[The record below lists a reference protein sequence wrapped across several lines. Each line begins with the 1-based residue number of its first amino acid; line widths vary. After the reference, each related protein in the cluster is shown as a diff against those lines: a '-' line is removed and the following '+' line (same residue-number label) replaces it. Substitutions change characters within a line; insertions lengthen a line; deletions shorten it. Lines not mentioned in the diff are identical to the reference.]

1 MALPASLPSDASMDR
16 IKQQFLLFLKG
27 VAMGAADVVPGV
39 SGGTIA
45 FISGIY
51 EELLDSIRSI
61 NLHALTI
68 LKNQGVAAF
77 WRAINGNFLSVL
89 FSGIL
94 LSIASLA
101 RVVSYSLEYY
111 PILVW
116 SFFFGLIVAS
126 IIYIFRQ
133 LSHLRWKEWLGLWLG
148 TLVALGISFA
158 PRIQGSDD
166 LFVVFCA
173 GAVAICAMILP
184 GISGSFILLLLG
196 MYPVM
201 ISAISD
207 FQWQILLVFILG
219 CGCGLMA
226 FSRVLSW
233 LLHHYYSVTISVL
246 TGFLLGSLLIVWP
259 WKESLEV
266 MVDHKGRD
274 IMLSHQ
280 LLMPTTY
287 GEVTG
292 IDPNTIAAVGCML
305 SGLILVLALEYV
317 GGQRKK
323 L

>member
-1 MALPASLPSDASMDR
+1 
-16 IKQQFLLFLKG
+16 
-27 VAMGAADVVPGV
+27 MGAADVVPGV

-61 NLHALTI
+61 NLSALKLI
-68 LKNQGVAAF
+68 KSHGFGAF
-77 WRAINGNFLSVL
+77 WCEINGNFLLVL
-89 FSGIL
+89 FGGIL
-94 LSIASLA
+94 FSIASLA
-101 RVVSYSLEYY
+101 RVVGYSLEHY

-133 LSHLRWKEWLGLWLG
+133 LPHLRWQEWLGLWMG
-148 TLVALGISFA
+148 TLVALAISVA
-158 PRIQGSDD
+158 PKMQGSED
-166 LFVVFCA
+166 LLSIFCA

-184 GISGSFILLLLG
+184 GVSGSFILLLLG
-196 MYPVM
+196 IYPVM
-201 ISAISD
+201 IAAISELH
-207 FQWQILLVFILG
+207 WQTLLVFVLG

-233 LLHHYYSVTISVL
+233 LLHHYYSVTIAVL

-266 MVDHKGRD
+266 MIDHKGRE
-274 IMLSHQ
+274 IVLSHH
-280 LLMPTTY
+280 LLMPSTF
-287 GEVTG
+287 GNVTG
-292 IDPNTIAAVGCML
+292 IDPNTFAALGCML
-305 SGLILVLALEYV
+305 SGLVLVLALEYF

>member
-1 MALPASLPSDASMDR
+1 MER
-16 IKQQFLLFLKG
+16 VKQKLLLFLKG
-27 VAMGAADVVPGV
+27 MAMGAADVVPGV

-61 NLHALTI
+61 NLSALK
-68 LKNQGVAAF
+68 LMKSHGFGAF
-77 WRAINGNFLSVL
+77 WREINGNFLVVL

-94 LSIASLA
+94 FSIASLA
-101 RVVSYSLEYY
+101 RVVGYSLEHY

-133 LSHLRWKEWLGLWLG
+133 LPHLRWQEWLSLWVG
-148 TLVALGISFA
+148 TLVALAISLA
-158 PRIQGSDD
+158 PKMQGSED
-166 LFVVFCA
+166 LLSIFCA

-184 GISGSFILLLLG
+184 GVSGSFILLLLG
-196 MYPVM
+196 IYPVM
-201 ISAISD
+201 IAAISELH
-207 FQWQILLVFILG
+207 WQTLLVFVLG
-219 CGCGLMA
+219 CGCGLVA

-233 LLHHYYSVTISVL
+233 LLHHYYSTTIAVL

-266 MVDHKGRD
+266 MIDHKGRELV
-274 IMLSHQ
+274 LSHH
-280 LLMPTTY
+280 LMMPSTF
-287 GEVTG
+287 GDVTG
-292 IDPNTIAAVGCML
+292 IDPNTFAALGCML
-305 SGLILVLALEYV
+305 SGLVLVLGLEYF

>member
-1 MALPASLPSDASMDR
+1 MALPANLPSDTSMDR

-61 NLHALTI
+61 NIEALKL
-68 LKNQGVAAF
+68 LKNQGFSAF
-77 WRAINGNFLSVL
+77 WRAINGNFLLTL

-101 RVVSYSLEYY
+101 RVVNYSLEHY
-111 PILVW
+111 PILIW
-116 SFFFGLIVAS
+116 SFFFGLVIAS

-133 LSHLRWKEWLGLWLG
+133 LPHLRWQEWLGLWLG
-148 TLVALGISFA
+148 TLMALGISFA

-166 LFVVFCA
+166 LAAVFFA
-173 GAVAICAMILP
+173 GVVAICAMILP
-184 GISGSFILLLLG
+184 GVSGSFILLLLG

-201 ISAISD
+201 IGAISD
-207 FQWQILLVFILG
+207 FQWQVLLAFILG

-233 LLHHYYSVTISVL
+233 LLHHYYSTTMSVL

-266 MVDHKGRD
+266 MVDHKGREV
-274 IMLSHQ
+274 MLSYH
-280 LLMPTTY
+280 LLMPATY

-292 IDPNTIAAVGCML
+292 IDPKTIAAVGCML
-305 SGLILVLALEYV
+305 LGLILVLALEYV
-317 GGQRKK
+317 GGKRKK

>member
-1 MALPASLPSDASMDR
+1 
-16 IKQQFLLFLKG
+16 
-27 VAMGAADVVPGV
+27 MGAADVVPGV

-45 FISGIY
+45 FVSGIY

-61 NLHALTI
+61 NIHALTV
-68 LKNQGVAAF
+68 LKSQGFSAF
-77 WRAINGNFLSVL
+77 WRAINGNFLFVL

-101 RVVSYSLEYY
+101 RVVSYSLEHH
-111 PILVW
+111 PILIW

-133 LSHLRWKEWLGLWLG
+133 LPHLRWQEWLGLWLG
-148 TLVALGISFA
+148 TLVALGVSFV
-158 PRIQGSDD
+158 PRVQGSDD
-166 LFVVFCA
+166 LLAVFCA

-207 FQWQILLVFILG
+207 FQWQILLVFVLG
-219 CGCGLMA
+219 CGCGLMV

-233 LLHHYYSVTISVL
+233 LLHHHYSATISVL
-246 TGFLLGSLLIVWP
+246 TGFLVGSLLIVWP

-266 MVDHKGRD
+266 MVDNKGREV
-274 IMLSHQ
+274 MLSYH
-280 LLMPTTY
+280 LLMPGTY

-305 SGLILVLALEYV
+305 FGLILVLALEYV
-317 GGQRKK
+317 GGKRKK

>member
-1 MALPASLPSDASMDR
+1 MDR
-16 IKQQFLLFLKG
+16 VKLKLLLFLKG
-27 VAMGAADVVPGV
+27 MAMGAADVVPGV

-51 EELLDSIRSI
+51 EELLDSIRAV
-61 NLHALTI
+61 NLHALKQ
-68 LKNQGVAAF
+68 LKREGFGAF
-77 WRAINGNFLSVL
+77 WREINGNFLLVL

-94 LSIASLA
+94 FSIASLA
-101 RVVSYSLEYY
+101 QVVSYSLVHH

-133 LSHLRWKEWLGLWLG
+133 LPHLRWQEWVGVWVG
-148 TLVALGISFA
+148 TLVALAISFA
-158 PRIQGSDD
+158 PRMQGSDD
-166 LFVVFCA
+166 LLAIFCA

-184 GISGSFILLLLG
+184 GVSGSFILLLLG

-201 ISAISD
+201 ISAISE
-207 FQWQILLVFILG
+207 FHWQLLLIFILG

-233 LLHHYYSVTISVL
+233 LLHHYYSATIAVL
-246 TGFLLGSLLIVWP
+246 TGFLLGSLLVVWP

-266 MVDHKGRD
+266 MVDHKGREVV
-274 IMLSHQ
+274 LSHQ
-280 LLMPTTY
+280 LLMP
-287 GEVTG
+287 GEFGETTG
-292 IDPNTIAAVGCML
+292 IDPNTVSAMGCML
-305 SGLILVLALEYV
+305 AGLILVLVLEYF

>member
-1 MALPASLPSDASMDR
+1 MDR
-16 IKQQFLLFLKG
+16 IKLQFLLFLKG

-61 NLHALTI
+61 NIHSLKV
-68 LKNQGVAAF
+68 LKNEGFGAF
-77 WRAINGNFLSVL
+77 WRAINGNFLIVL

-94 LSIASLA
+94 LSIVSLA
-101 RVVSYSLEYY
+101 RVVSYSLAHY

-126 IIYIFRQ
+126 IIYVFRQ
-133 LSHLRWKEWLGLWLG
+133 LPHLRWQEWLGLWIG
-148 TLVALGISFA
+148 TVIALGISFA
-158 PRIQGSDD
+158 PRMQGSDD
-166 LFVVFCA
+166 LVAIFFA

-184 GISGSFILLLLG
+184 GVSGSFILLLLG

-201 ISAISD
+201 ISAISE

-219 CGCGLMA
+219 CSCGLMA
-226 FSRVLSW
+226 FSRVLFW
-233 LLHHYYSVTISVL
+233 LLHHYYSVTMAVL
-246 TGFLLGSLLIVWP
+246 SGFLLGSLLIVWP

-266 MVDHKGRD
+266 MVDHKGRE
-274 IMLSHQ
+274 IVLSHH
-280 LLMPTTY
+280 LLMPATY

-292 IDPNTIAAVGCML
+292 IDPNTIVALGCML
-305 SGLILVLALEYV
+305 FGLILVLALEYL
-317 GGQRKK
+317 GGQRKT